1 MFVELYLIYLRTD
14 ETAVMSVCLKK
25 REVMSEFFNAL
36 AETFWPVS
44 RTKLVTAILSLTS
57 ISIFLNSSVVFLV
70 IFCSRKLNRRPSSL
84 LLLGL
89 TLSDV
94 MFLLYV
100 LFNLAILHRDKL
112 AGQVCDIFNMV
123 ISSQTC
129 IGFAH
134 LCLLGCDRYTAV
146 IYPLR

>member
-1 MFVELYLIYLRTD
+1 
-14 ETAVMSVCLKK
+14 MSDL
-25 REVMSEFFNAL
+25 FNSL
-36 AETFWPVS
+36 AGTFWPVS
-44 RTKLVTAILSLTS
+44 KINLVTAILSLTS
-57 ISIFLNSSVVFLV
+57 ISIFLNSLVIFLV
-70 IFCSRKLNRRPSSL
+70 IFCSRKLNRRPNSL

-100 LFNLAILHRDKL
+100 LFNLAILHHDKV
-112 AGQVCDIFNMV
+112 AGQVCDIFNTV

-129 IGFAH
+129 IGFVH

>member
-1 MFVELYLIYLRTD
+1 
-14 ETAVMSVCLKK
+14 
-25 REVMSEFFNAL
+25 MSEFFNSL
-36 AETFWPVS
+36 AGTFWPIS
-44 RTKLVTAILSLTS
+44 RTKLLTAILSLTS
-57 ISIFLNSSVVFLV
+57 ISIFLNSLVVFLV
-70 IFCSRKLNRRPSSL
+70 ILCSRKLNRRPNSL

-100 LFNLAILHRDKL
+100 LFNLAILHRNQV

-123 ISSQTC
+123 ISCQTC
-129 IGFAH
+129 IGFVH

-146 IYPLR
+146 IHPLR